1 MVSSLQPPNA
11 ALWTKES
18 GVTPGHGSGQHEGR
32 DNEPSPEK
40 MDILY
45 FYKKVA
51 DDFEI
56 RHSLRSVE
64 QHAPWARK
72 IWIYGDRPDFLTSDV
87 SVAEHVPDSFA
98 TEVLGVRPP
107 VRNTFQMLFLTSLLP
122 ELTPEYVWWSD
133 DHFLLKDYPI
143 NDARKVRYLEDLRT
157 ARRPTN
163 PGLWLGQLWHTHD
176 TLKRL
181 GYTGHN
187 YETHTPIY
195 FTKRRVLEAYCDLR
209 DFVTYDRWHGLM
221 GASAILNH
229 AHRYDKMPMYS
240 MAEEGSRVGW
250 AGNVP
255 PSYDDII
262 QGTTGKTFL
271 FVNDE
276 NLTDATRQYLTDR
289 YPERS
294 RFEGDEPASAD
305 KHPSGD
311 VSVSLHTAARDRKT
325 ATAGNS

>member
-1 MVSSLQPPNA
+1 
-11 ALWTKES
+11 
-18 GVTPGHGSGQHEGR
+18 
-32 DNEPSPEK
+32 

-72 IWIYGDRPDFLTSDV
+72 IWIYGDRPDFLTTDISI
-87 SVAEHVPDSFA
+87 AEHIPDSFA
-98 TEVLGVRPP
+98 TEVLGIRAP
-107 VRNTFQMLFLTSLLP
+107 VRNTFQMLFLTSIIP

-143 NDARKVRYLEDLRT
+143 ADARKVRYLEDLRT
-157 ARRPTN
+157 ARRPSK

-176 TLKRL
+176 ALVRL
-181 GYTGHN
+181 GYAGHN

-195 FTKRRVLEAYCDLR
+195 FTKRRVLTAYCTLR
-209 DFVTYDRWHGLM
+209 DFVTSDRWHGLM

-229 AHRYDKMPMYS
+229 AHKHGMPIYS

-250 AGNVP
+250 AGKTQP
-255 PSYDDII
+255 DYDAMV
-262 QGTTGKTFL
+262 QGTEGKTFL
-271 FVNDE
+271 FINDE
-276 NLTDATRQYLTDR
+276 CLTEGTRRFLTER
-289 YPERS
+289 FPNRS
-294 RFEGDEPASAD
+294 RFEVDEPTSTDADAS
-305 KHPSGD
+305 S
-311 VSVSLHTAARDRKT
+311 
-325 ATAGNS
+325 